1 MNVLTPNI
9 LLAMKDNLLKS
20 ITPYKAPE
28 VVKTILQTC
37 SLIDDYIANP
47 SEELYANIM
56 NMFTVLDEI
65 L

>member
-28 VVKTILQTC
+28 VVKTIMQTC

>member
-28 VVKTILQTC
+28 VVKTIMQTC
-37 SLIDDYIANP
+37 SLIDDYIDNP

>member
-1 MNVLTPNI
+1 
-9 LLAMKDNLLKS
+9 MKDNLLKS

-28 VVKTILQTC
+28 VVKTIMQTC
-37 SLIDDYIANP
+37 SMIDDYIANP

-56 NMFTVLDEI
+56 IMFTVLDEI